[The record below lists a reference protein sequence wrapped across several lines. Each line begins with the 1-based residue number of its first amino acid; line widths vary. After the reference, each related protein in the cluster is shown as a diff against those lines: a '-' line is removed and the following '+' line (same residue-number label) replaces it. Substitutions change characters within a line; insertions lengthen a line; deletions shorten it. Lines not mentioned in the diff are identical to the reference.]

1 MCKLQREALRDK
13 EQKMKEFNKALSNF
27 INDAA
32 AGGAVRHLADLGY
45 SISDIA
51 DSLDYPISKEKIA
64 GYMWEHFVNIGKI
77 SLEEPEASHEKVS
90 FVKEQDSFGR
100 ISFRRVTEV
109 VDNSHKQYIKCDFG
123 KQLYKNELEFQ
134 RMLMGLDGADAEYI
148 KLLPWP
154 LTPVYHELDER
165 MERIIKNIK

>member
-1 MCKLQREALRDK
+1 
-13 EQKMKEFNKALSNF
+13 MKEFNKALSNF

-45 SISDIA
+45 SISQIA
-51 DSLDYPISKEKIA
+51 DNLDYPIPREKIA

-77 SLEEPEASHEKVS
+77 CLEEPKQTQDIAS

-100 ISFRRVTEV
+100 ISFRRVVTT
-109 VDNSHKQYIKCDFG
+109 VDNSHKQYVKCEFG
-123 KQLYKNELEFQ
+123 KLLYKKDEKFLQALQKLEE
-134 RMLMGLDGADAEYI
+134 GDKEYI
-148 KLLPWP
+148 ELLPWP

-165 MERIIKNIK
+165 MNRIKCMIM

>member
-1 MCKLQREALRDK
+1 
-13 EQKMKEFNKALSNF
+13 MKEFNKALSNF

-45 SISDIA
+45 SISQIA
-51 DSLDYPISKEKIA
+51 DNLDYPIPKEKIA

-77 SLEEPEASHEKVS
+77 CLEEPKQTQDIAS

-100 ISFRRVTEV
+100 ISFRRVVTT
-109 VDNSHKQYIKCDFG
+109 VDNSHKQYVKCEFG
-123 KQLYKNELEFQ
+123 KLLYKKDENFLQALQKLEE
-134 RMLMGLDGADAEYI
+134 GDKEYI
-148 KLLPWP
+148 ELLPWP

-165 MERIIKNIK
+165 MNRIKCIIM